1 MISVNEINNEVRHN
15 TEDFILKCE
24 YNFHKQV
31 SDVAED
37 ICKKS
42 GRQIVMLAGPS
53 SSGKTTTA
61 SLIMKQA
68 EKHSRSAIV
77 ISLDDFYLDQ
87 TNMLYFEDGTPDFET
102 IEALD
107 TDYISDCLLSLS
119 KDGKCMLP
127 KFSFLSRK
135 REENLIPVEAGKDD
149 IIIVEGL
156 HAINPKITDLLHGTS
171 LAKLYVS
178 VSTRIMNGCETWL
191 SKRDIRFIRRVIRDY
206 HFRNADVEYT
216 FYLWNG
222 VRKGEDR
229 YLFPYSNLADVKI
242 DSIHPYELCLFKNE
256 ALRLLDLIAQDSIYY
271 NSAKSLAERLRV
283 FESVDR
289 NDVMADS
296 LLHEF
301 IG

>member
-1 MISVNEINNEVRHN
+1 MISVNEINNEVKHN
-15 TEDFILKCE
+15 AKDFILKCE
-24 YNFHKQV
+24 DNFHKQV
-31 SDVAED
+31 SNVTEN
-37 ICKKS
+37 ICKKN

-68 EKHSRSAIV
+68 QNHSRNAIV

-87 TNMLYFEDGTPDFET
+87 TNMIYFEDGTPDFET

-107 TDYISDCLLSLS
+107 TDYISSCLLSLL

-127 KFSFLSRK
+127 KFSFHSRK
-135 REENLIPVEAGKDD
+135 REEELFPVEAGKDD

-156 HAINPKITDLLHGTS
+156 HAINPQITNLLYDAPLT
-171 LAKLYVS
+171 KVYVS
-178 VSTRIMNGCETWL
+178 VSSRIMNGSEIWL
-191 SKRDIRFIRRVIRDY
+191 TKRDVRFIRRMIRDY

-256 ALRLLDLIAQDSIYY
+256 ALRLLDLIAKNSIYY
-271 NSAKSLAERLRV
+271 KSAKSLAERLCV
-283 FESVDR
+283 FESVDK
-289 NDVMADS
+289 NAVAADS